1 MLTISRFTK
10 ATTLARHSQLFR
22 MFLVILPA
30 CVIQP
35 PPNTSIGAA
44 GSLLVSVVDSAGSP
58 PKAAINAY
66 IAEDLRVTSEIVSRG
81 RAGAWT
87 DSTGVANLGAWRPG
101 NYTLVVRAPGF
112 REERRALTIR
122 AGVVDTVRV
131 VVKRQHILL
140 QE

>member
-10 ATTLARHSQLFR
+10 ATTLARQSSLFR
-22 MFLVILPA
+22 MFLVVLTG

-35 PPNTSIGAA
+35 APDTSIGAA
-44 GSLLVSVVDSAGSP
+44 GSLLVSVVESAGSP

-66 IAEDLRVTSEIVSRG
+66 LAEDLRVTSEIVGQG

-112 REERRALTIR
+112 IEERRALSIR
-122 AGVVDTVRV
+122 AGMVDTVRV
-131 VVKRQHILL
+131 VVKRQSILL